1 MFMPASTIL
10 FAILLENMLHDIRK
24 QVCTYFFSS
33 PRFHRS
39 YTYSIDILELFYCP
53 FTVPILR
60 FVYTTYAAKYPE
72 KAANPGNVRS
82 WGKYFSIH
90 DSLPTEIHNE
100 SQCFH
105 SVRHIPGKSQNPVA
119 QLNPSYGKPP
129 RGFVWRRVNDSYY
142 CRSLFALSIT
152 RQRGEV
158 LQPRVC
164 SVVAGRR
171 SLLLP
176 RHRSNGKSTKLLRR
190 VSSSPIREFPLSTAR
205 PCALLLLF
213 YYLSSHVMLSWFIS
227 PVSPTEI
234 TFFNMG

>member
-119 QLNPSYGKPP
+119 QLNPSSP
-129 RGFVWRRVNDSYY
+129 RICLTACQRF
-142 CRSLFALSIT
+142 LLLSI
-152 RQRGEV
+152 
-158 LQPRVC
+158 LIC
-164 SVVAGRR
+164 SV
-171 SLLLP
+171 
-176 RHRSNGKSTKLLRR
+176 NN
-190 VSSSPIREFPLSTAR
+190 ETAR
-205 PCALLLLF
+205 GGFAAASLQRRGGTKIVVTPSAQEQ
-213 YYLSSHVMLSWFIS
+213 W
-227 PVSPTEI
+227 
-234 TFFNMG
+234 